1 MSRRWGL
8 FFFILCGRGDL
19 HTTIWDRVILGLFLI
34 MLFLR
39 LFLMRWLRF
48 FVVVFCDI
56 YWFVWN
62 NRCYLS
68 KKYELL
74 INLNLYVNWCEL
86 VWNCMRI
93 GINYMLISI
102 KLYVNYM

>member
-8 FFFILCGRGDL
+8 FFFILDARGIYY
-19 HTTIWDRVILGLFLI
+19 TTAWREGYFGIIFNW
-34 MLFLR
+34 LFLR

-56 YWFVWN
+56 YWFAWN

-68 KKYELL
+68 KKYELV

-86 VWNCMRI
+86 
-93 GINYMLISI
+93 GIE
-102 KLYVNYM
+102 LYVN